1 MLLQRTS
8 FFVRERVGF
17 LKFGDVYDLLD
28 PESQQVVGSAR
39 EEPWAPWLRLVVNK
53 RFLPT
58 LVRVLEADGVTIAMT
73 LRKRATILRVRIEV
87 FAADGRRLGAL
98 RNKLLSLS
106 GVIEVLD
113 AEERKIGE
121 FSGGVF
127 SWTREL
133 KDASGILLGTMDKKW
148 SGLGKELF
156 TTADN
161 YHLSAAPAVAGK
173 PDAIALLLA
182 TCLAYD
188 VAFAES

>member
-1 MLLQRTS
+1 MLLKRTC

-28 PESQQVVGSAR
+28 PESQQLVGSAR

-58 LVRVLEADGVTIAMT
+58 LVRVFEADGVTTAMM
-73 LRKRATILRVRIEV
+73 LRKPATFLRVRIDV
-87 FAADGRRLGAL
+87 STADGRRLGTL

-113 AEERKIGE
+113 ADERKVGE

-133 KDASGILLGTMDKKW
+133 KDASGNLLGTMDKKW
-148 SGLGKELF
+148 SGIGKELF
-156 TTADN
+156 TSADN
-161 YHLSAAPAVAGK
+161 YHLSVAPAAAGK
-173 PDAIALLLA
+173 PDMVALLLA
-182 TCLAYD
+182 ACLAYD

>member
-28 PESQQVVGSAR
+28 PESQQAVGLAR
-39 EEPWAPWLRLVVNK
+39 EEPWAPWIRLVINK
-53 RFLPT
+53 RMLPT
-58 LVRVLEADGVTIAMT
+58 TVNVFEADGVTLALS
-73 LRKRATILRVRIEV
+73 LRKRASIIRVRIEV
-87 FAADGRRLGAL
+87 LAADGRRLGTL
-98 RNKLLSLS
+98 RNKFFSLS

-113 AEERKIGE
+113 ADERKVGE

-133 KDASGILLGTMDKKW
+133 KDASGNLLGTMDKKW

-156 TTADN
+156 TSADN
-161 YHLSAAPAVAGK
+161 YHLSVAPAAVGK
-173 PDAIALLLA
+173 PDMVALLLA
-182 TCLAYD
+182 ACLAYD